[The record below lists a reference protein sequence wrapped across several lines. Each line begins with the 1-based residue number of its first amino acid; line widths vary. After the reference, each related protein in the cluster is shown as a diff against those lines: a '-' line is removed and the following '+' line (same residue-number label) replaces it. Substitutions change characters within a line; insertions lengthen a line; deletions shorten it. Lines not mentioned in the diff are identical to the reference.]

1 MLVWIFLMASCRDNV
16 EKQQS
21 RNRRGSEIDTLKR
34 SLDSAYVLYQNPA
47 AKKIIRRV
55 YDRVKTD
62 PGNPLYNRTLRLV
75 SMVLLSKSFPT
86 RVELDSAVSFARQ
99 SEQSAL
105 QKNDSVEWALNEIQV
120 GRYHYLRSYWLS
132 EYDGSTQASNTFLST
147 INFLEKKNV
156 KEDLSFAYY
165 WLSLAT
171 TTGKDVLPK
180 ELAYKLRALDYNDSA
195 KFPALRA
202 KICNSLA
209 ITYNDY
215 TNDLNKGKP
224 YLVRAKTILEKLEDK
239 FTLSIVLGNLG
250 DVYER
255 QHDIKQALYYYRS
268 AAVVAHDAELWQRE
282 ADSYHQI
289 AKLYQAAKNYDSA
302 IFYNKKTLE
311 IIKWQ
316 ETYSADVVTG
326 WKAEVAK
333 SYIET
338 GHRDI
343 AQKLVITLEDNLSRK
358 AADGAELN
366 DISETLSHLISVY
379 HALEDYRKLSVTQS
393 RLIKLRDTLYSREQ
407 MVEVGR
413 IESAYEVQLKD
424 KELKVLQL
432 SMQLQAEN
440 AKVARAILLLLAAG
454 VIITTVGLFLVLRLL
469 KQKNRLY
476 RSLGERNAIIEQQ
489 KIELEQSLKDLQ
501 RAQAHMLTTEK
512 MVMLGQFTA
521 GVAHELN
528 NPLNFISGGVS
539 VLDDVVGK
547 FLSNDL
553 SHEELEAS
561 SEELHTVLKNINNGV
576 DRMTGIV
583 ESLQIFSNPREN
595 LTDKSEADV
604 AECLDASLL
613 LIKSKLQ
620 SDRISVQKSYSSVK
634 VHGHSGRISQVF
646 VNLID
651 NAIHALLSKPVSER
665 NLSISM
671 SITEEFVYINFE
683 DTGIGIPDDI
693 RSDIF
698 NAFFT
703 TKETGQGTGLGLFIC
718 YNIMKELGGKIAFKS
733 EVGQGTTFTVILLR
747 SKF

>member
-1 MLVWIFLMASCRDNV
+1 MSSDDS
-16 EKQQS
+16 K
-21 RNRRGSEIDTLKR
+21 IDALKR
-34 SLDSAYVLYQNPA
+34 SLDSAYVLYQSPA
-47 AKKIIRRV
+47 SKKIIQRV
-55 YDRVKTD
+55 YDQVKND
-62 PGNPLYNRTLRLV
+62 PGSPLYNRTLRLV

-86 RVELDSAVSFARQ
+86 RAQLDSAVSFAQ
-99 SEQSAL
+99 ENGKLAL

-132 EYDGSTQASNTFLST
+132 EYDGTTQASNTFLSA
-147 INFLEKKNV
+147 IAYLEKKNV
-156 KEDLSFAYY
+156 NEDLSFAYY

-180 ELAYKLRALDYNDSA
+180 ELAYKLHALDYNDST

-224 YLVRAKTILEKLEDK
+224 YLLRAKAILEKLEDK

-255 QHDIKQALYYYRS
+255 QRDIKQALHYYSS

-282 ADSYHQI
+282 ADAYHQV
-289 AKLYQAAKNYDSA
+289 AKLYQAQKKYDSA
-302 IFYNKKTLE
+302 IFFNRKTLE
-311 IIKWQ
+311 IIKKQ
-316 ETYSADVVTG
+316 ETYSEDLVTG
-326 WKAEVAK
+326 WEAEMAK

-343 AQKLVITLEDNLSRK
+343 AQKLVSILEDNLSRK
-358 AADGAELN
+358 AGEGGELN

-379 HALEDYRKLSVTQS
+379 HALEDYRKLSFTQS
-393 RLIKLRDTLYSREQ
+393 RLIKLHDTLYARDQ
-407 MVEVGR
+407 MVEIGR

-432 SMQLQAEN
+432 SMELQAEN
-440 AKVARAILLLLAAG
+440 AKVARSILLLLGAG
-454 VIITTVGLFLVLRLL
+454 VLLTTVGLFLVLRLL

-476 RSLGERNAIIEQQ
+476 KSLGERNAIIEKQ

-501 RAQAHMLTTEK
+501 RAQAHMLTAEK

-539 VLDDVVGK
+539 VLDDVVVK
-547 FLSNDL
+547 FLSDDL
-553 SHEELEAS
+553 SKEELSAAS
-561 SEELHTVLKNINNGV
+561 GELHTVLKNINNGV
-576 DRMTGIV
+576 DRMTAIV
-583 ESLQIFSNPREN
+583 ESLQIFSNPREAI
-595 LTDKSEADV
+595 TDMAEADV

-620 SDRISVQKSYSSVK
+620 SDRITVDKSYSSVK
-634 VHGHSGRISQVF
+634 VRGHSGRISQVF
-646 VNLID
+646 INLID
-651 NAIHALLSKPVSER
+651 NAIHALLDKSIKER
-665 NLSISM
+665 RLA
-671 SITEEFVYINFE
+671 ITVNTTDEYVYVNFE
-683 DTGIGIPDDI
+683 DNGVGIADEIK
-693 RSDIF
+693 SDIF

-718 YNIMKELGGKIAFKS
+718 YNIIKESGGKITFKS
-733 EVGQGTTFTVILLR
+733 QLGYGSTFTVMLPR
-747 SKF
+747 SRF